1 MVRRTGTGPRRA
13 GRLVSVAREQFI
25 GAMRRVA
32 NSVSI
37 VTTDGREGRH
47 GATVSAFCS
56 VSADP
61 PTVLVCLRADSRIA
75 RVARAN
81 GDFCVNVLREPAE
94 ELAER
99 FAGRSDELGSDRFQG
114 VDLIEGAGP
123 SPVLIEAVAAFGCTL
138 ADVVESG
145 SHLILVGRVTRVHA
159 NAERPLAYF
168 DGRYGSVVAHANP

>member
-1 MVRRTGTGPRRA
+1 M
-13 GRLVSVAREQFI
+13 SVAREQFL

-37 VTTDGREGRH
+37 VTTDGCEGRH

-81 GDFCVNVLREPAE
+81 GDFCVNVLRDLAE
-94 ELAER
+94 GLAER
-99 FAGRSDELGSDRFQG
+99 FAGRGEALAADRFAG
-114 VDLIEGAGP
+114 VETIDGVGP
-123 SPVLIEAVAAFGCTL
+123 SPVLADAAAAFNCTV

-145 SHLILVGRVTRVHA
+145 SHVILVGRVTRVHA
-159 NAERPLAYF
+159 NADRPLAYF
-168 DGRYGSVVAHANP
+168 DGCYGSVVAHISP

>member
-1 MVRRTGTGPRRA
+1 M
-13 GRLVSVAREQFI
+13 SVAREQFI

-37 VTTDGREGRH
+37 VTTDGPEGRH

-81 GDFCVNVLREPAE
+81 GDFCVNVLRDLAE
-94 ELAER
+94 GLAER
-99 FAGRSDELGSDRFQG
+99 FAGRSDESALDRFSG
-114 VDLIEGAGP
+114 VETIEGAGP
-123 SPVLIEAVAAFGCTL
+123 SPVLVEAAAAFGCTL

-159 NAERPLAYF
+159 NADRPLAYF
-168 DGRYGSVVAHANP
+168 DGRYGSVVAHVSS

>member
-1 MVRRTGTGPRRA
+1 M
-13 GRLVSVAREQFI
+13 SVAREQFI

-37 VTTDGREGRH
+37 VTTDGPEGRH

-75 RVARAN
+75 RIARAN
-81 GDFCVNVLREPAE
+81 GDFCVNVLRDLAE
-94 ELAER
+94 DLAER
-99 FAGRSDELGSDRFQG
+99 FAGRSDESASDRFSG
-114 VDLIEGAGP
+114 VETIEGAGP
-123 SPVLIEAVAAFGCTL
+123 SPVLVEAAAVFGCTL

-159 NAERPLAYF
+159 NADRPLAYF
-168 DGRYGSVVAHANP
+168 DGCYGSVVAHVSS